1 MEDHKLE
8 CDQYPLGEEFMR
20 ANEFIVERRANPDL
34 NVKMPISQQIQQ
46 IIQKNGGT
54 IDDYWIHCSPVEHVG
69 FYGGGHTKVDSND
82 PAVLPRDFASPVG
95 TPDRPMQAK
104 VIPSKPFQGQVLNYN
119 NVERGFRNRGKPRA
133 ADEKNG
139 LWLSPLKPNFKYID
153 NGVIPFQNKFVFLV
167 KLNNDAWVQP
177 VNALNKIRANLVGI
191 KPPEGKH
198 KIGQYNPSSQI
209 AVIFEP
215 AFKVVGQWT
224 ISEIQK
230 QAQRNRFVPDELKQ
244 VSIQKKARKAAQ
256 EKELDDLFEEPIDE
270 AELDSTGWGATPQ
283 GTDVDYFGLKVKMR
297 PSTFLKLSHP
307 LNAGEQNSDVE
318 KHMQGGGKIAY
329 PFLEIKDPVEWEDGD
344 FSQPGKVVNHEGRNR
359 MTHWIKMKGDEPIQI
374 NVFLR
379 GANRRRYVTD
389 DMIQALSQGLIS
401 QTGQLVKNPFEA
413 STALDEAEVGTSN
426 AKAIA
431 TQLKAAGYSNVGTG
445 ADSTVWAKDDSHII
459 KILMPE
465 DLSNK
470 AEQVFRKF
478 YDFAMSHQDLA
489 CMPRFNEVNTIDI
502 NGKDYTQIEME
513 RLAPIE
519 KGTFMEGV
527 IWFFSDFCQAQESWD
542 KVDHAMG
549 LSDTWEWYPYAKSSK
564 SIANVYI
571 RQWQDLMY
579 DKKSYSMYR
588 QLYNVMKLLYN
599 TGTINKFGWDL
610 HTANVMQRSNGQP
623 VIIDPWFSEGT
634 S

>member
-1 MEDHKLE
+1 
-8 CDQYPLGEEFMR
+8 MR

-389 DMIQALSQGLIS
+389 DIIQALSQGLIS

>member
-1 MEDHKLE
+1 MRAKEFINESKTTLNNMYGGHFPDR
-8 CDQYPLGEEFMR
+8 DEEFWDYVTPRELGQALTVETMQKHKVLIMLLSQYR
-20 ANEFIVERRANPDL
+20 AEH
-34 NVKMPISQQIQQ
+34 
-46 IIQKNGGT
+46 
-54 IDDYWIHCSPVEHVG
+54 IDDITDMLDDDQQEIVQSYV
-69 FYGGGHTKVDSND
+69 ND
-82 PAVLPRDFASPVG
+82 PSLASKTIVV
-95 TPDRPMQAK
+95 A
-104 VIPSKPFQGQVLNYN
+104 N
-119 NVERGFRNRGKPRA
+119 
-133 ADEKNG
+133 
-139 LWLSPLKPNFKYID
+139 
-153 NGVIPFQNKFVFLV
+153 
-167 KLNNDAWVQP
+167 
-177 VNALNKIRANLVGI
+177 NKIIDGNHRALAAAI
-191 KPPEGKH
+191 KG
-198 KIGQYNPSSQI
+198 
-209 AVIFEP
+209 
-215 AFKVVGQWT
+215 
-224 ISEIQK
+224 
-230 QAQRNRFVPDELKQ
+230 VPINYVDL
-244 VSIQKKARKAAQ
+244 A
-256 EKELDDLFEEPIDE
+256 ELDEEPIDE

-344 FSQPGKVVNHEGRNR
+344 FSQQGKVVNHEGRNR
-359 MTHWIKMKGDEPIQI
+359 MTHWIKMKGDEPIQV

-445 ADSTVWAKDDSHII
+445 ADSTVWAKDENYII

-465 DLSNK
+465 DLGNK

-478 YDFAMSHQDLA
+478 YDFAMSHQDLE
-489 CMPRFNEVNTIDI
+489 CMPRFNEINTVDI
-502 NGKDYTQIEME
+502 NGKDYLQIEME

-527 IWFFSDFCQAQESWD
+527 IWFFSDFCQARESWD

-571 RQWQDLMY
+571 RQWQDLVY

-588 QLYNVMKLLYN
+588 QLYNVMKSLYN

-610 HTANVMQRSNGQP
+610 HTANVMQRKNGQP